1 LLFDRIREL
10 QELSTLQSSL
20 HMAFTG
26 RPGTGKTSV
35 ATKIALVLRSLGTS
49 KGHVSNVT
57 REDLVGQYVGHTAQK
72 QKNSYKE
79 HKVEFCLLMKLII
92 YTNQIMRLWFRSR

>member
-1 LLFDRIREL
+1 ML
-10 QELSTLQSSL
+10 
-20 HMAFTG
+20 
-26 RPGTGKTSV
+26 
-35 ATKIALVLRSLGTS
+35 
-49 KGHVSNVT
+49 

-92 YTNQIMRLWFRSR
+92 YTNQMKEIMVQKPLNFF

>member
-10 QELSTLQSSL
+10 QESTLQSSL

-35 ATKIALVLRSLGTS
+35 ATKIALVLRSLGTYL
-49 KGHVSNVT
+49 K
-57 REDLVGQYVGHTAQK
+57 D
-72 QKNSYKE
+72 
-79 HKVEFCLLMKLII
+79 M
-92 YTNQIMRLWFRSR
+92 